1 MLFCRQMAFPF
12 AKSSI
17 SFLATKID
25 RGMLDRMFA
34 FVRTYK
40 PTKIAHIREAE
51 RHAKGINR
59 SAQKRRR
66 PDADARALAMYVMPN
81 GRMSAPRVVHPDG
94 HPRARKVQP
103 ELELEA
109 AFKRHLKLHNASL
122 RKDAA
127 VGFHMIVGVSPKH
140 FDNPADAHDP
150 NSKPVHDLLL
160 AACEWAEK
168 DLGGVWHA
176 RYDVDEKGCG
186 VVDVICSPLRTD
198 LRTGRKWVSTF
209 QAQAKLA
216 KRWGQAYGYRA
227 MQDAWAAFASKRL
240 GRQFERGTPARESG
254 RKHVLA
260 EIYGE
265 AMDEGKAL
273 EQKNERLAQENE
285 SMYRLRQERK
295 QLEADRADLE
305 REQAQWLDTQA
316 ARSVIEA
323 DYKRRLAGL
332 RTFIRQRPWAWDA
345 WPPEADTVLGG

>member
-1 MLFCRQMAFPF
+1 MV
-12 AKSSI
+12 
-17 SFLATKID
+17 
-25 RGMLDRMFA
+25 DRMFA

-81 GRMSAPRVVHPDG
+81 GRMSAPRAVHPDG
-94 HPRARKVQP
+94 HPKAKDVQP
-103 ELELEA
+103 ELDLEA
-109 AFKRHLKLHNASL
+109 AFKRHLKLHNAHL

-127 VGFHMIVGVSPKH
+127 IGFHLIVGVSPEY
-140 FDNPADAHDP
+140 FENPADAHDP
-150 NSKPVHDLLL
+150 NSKAVHELLL
-160 AACEWAEK
+160 AACDWADK

-198 LRTGRKWVSTF
+198 RRTGRKWISTY

-216 KRWGQAYGYRA
+216 KRWRQAYGYRA
-227 MQDAWAAFASKRL
+227 MQDAWAAFASQRL
-240 GRQFERGTPARESG
+240 RRRFDRGTPARRSG

-265 AMDEGKAL
+265 AVDEGKAL
-273 EQKNERLAQENE
+273 LQENERLAQENE
-285 SMYRLRQERK
+285 SMYRLHQERK
-295 QLEADRADLE
+295 RLEADRAELE
-305 REQAQWLDTQA
+305 RDQAEWNDTQA
-316 ARSVIEA
+316 AREVIETN
-323 DYKRRLAGL
+323 YKNRLATL
-332 RTFIRQRPWAWDA
+332 RIFIRQRPWAWAA
-345 WPPEADTVLGG
+345 WPPEADTVLDG